1 MERRTAAV
9 AHMTTRVVVADDE
22 AVARRRLLRFLA
34 ERDDIE
40 VVAECS
46 GGRAAVDAIN
56 RLAPDVV
63 LLDVQMP
70 DLDGFEVLALLDLE
84 KVPAIVFVTAHD
96 QYALQAFEA
105 AAVDYLLKPYE
116 PERFHQAV
124 DRAIRSSESVP
135 RGDMEAQLRRLL
147 DGIRAERQMAPE
159 DVPTTGRLDR
169 FMVKRRD
176 RTQFIRASDVDW
188 LEADGNYVRLHVGTA
203 NHLVRATIA
212 SCEDRLDPKMF
223 VRTHRRFIVNIE
235 RIKEVQP
242 WFGGDYVIVLQ
253 SGHKVRLSRSFR
265 ERFQARM
272 VGGQPV

>member
-1 MERRTAAV
+1 MEPGTAAV
-9 AHMTTRVVVADDE
+9 AHMTSRIIVADDE

-34 ERDDIE
+34 ERDDVE

-46 GGRAAVDAIN
+46 GGRAAVEAIN

-70 DLDGFEVLALLDLE
+70 DLDGFDVLALLELE
-84 KVPAIVFVTAHD
+84 RVPAIVFVTAHD
-96 QYALQAFEA
+96 QYALKAFDA

-116 PERFHQAV
+116 PERFNQAV
-124 DRAIRSSESVP
+124 DRAIRSSESAA
-135 RGDMEAQLRRLL
+135 RGDAEAQLRQLL
-147 DGIRAERQMAPE
+147 NGIRAERQMPTD
-159 DVPTTGRLDR
+159 DVSLGGRLDR

-176 RTQFIRASDVDW
+176 RTQFVRASDVDW

-203 NHLVRATIA
+203 HHLVRATIA
-212 SCEDRLDPKMF
+212 NCEDRLDPKMF

-253 SGHKVRLSRSFR
+253 SGHKLRLSRSFR

-272 VGGQPV
+272 VGGQAI

>member
-1 MERRTAAV
+1 MTA
-9 AHMTTRVVVADDE
+9 RVVVADDE
-22 AVARRRLLRFLA
+22 AVARRRLLRFLS
-34 ERDDIE
+34 ERDDVE

-46 GGRAAVDAIN
+46 GGRAAVEAIN
-56 RLAPDVV
+56 NLAPDVV

-70 DLDGFEVLALLDLE
+70 DLDGFDVLALLELE
-84 KVPAIVFVTAHD
+84 RVPAIVFVTAHD
-96 QYALQAFEA
+96 QYALKAFDS

-116 PERFHQAV
+116 PERFNQAV
-124 DRAIRSSESVP
+124 DRAIRSSESAS
-135 RGDMEAQLRRLL
+135 REDAEAQLRRLL
-147 DGIRAERQMAPE
+147 NGIRAERQL
-159 DVPTTGRLDR
+159 PTNDLSLGSRLDR

-188 LEADGNYVRLHVGTA
+188 LEADGNYIRLHVGTA
-203 NHLVRATIA
+203 QHLVRATIA

-253 SGHKVRLSRSFR
+253 SGHKLRLSRSFR
-265 ERFQARM
+265 EHFQARM
-272 VGGQPV
+272 VGGQSL